1 MRNRLG
7 VHFKAFLLL
16 IDEILI
22 AAIIIVVLWRL
33 GVQIPVWAYVLTGG
47 ACAGLYWFLYR
58 ILLDQRRKSPV
69 SSDSIIGQKGRCV
82 RALDPEGLVR
92 VQGETWKA
100 VSTCGAVAEGVE
112 VTVEDVRGL
121 MLVVATPS
129 EPE

>member
-1 MRNRLG
+1 MRKKLG

-47 ACAGLYWFLYR
+47 AFAGLYWFLYR

-69 SSDSIIGQKGRCV
+69 SSESIVGQRARCMT
-82 RALDPEGLVR
+82 ALDPEGLVR

-100 VSTCGAVAEGVE
+100 VSRCGAVAEGAE
-112 VTVEDVRGL
+112 VTVEALKGL
-121 MLVVATPS
+121 RLVVTTQTGS
-129 EPE
+129 D